1 MDIWLGFAVGAFCAG
16 VVCLIV
22 FLFLIGTWYLGDL
35 REDRSDDPE
44 KPYYFM
50 ELGKGA
56 SFRMMKNKFVLL
68 RVRRENYI
76 KEG

>member
-1 MDIWLGFAVGAFCAG
+1 MDMWLYVAVGAFMAC
-16 VVCLIV
+16 VVCVIV

-44 KPYYFM
+44 RPYYFM

-56 SFRMMKNKFVLL
+56 SYRMLKNRFVLL
-68 RVRRENYI
+68 RVKREDYI
-76 KEG
+76 NRK